1 MYIKIFCKKVSVLP
15 RINGKNRCANCF
27 CEIKSE
33 PCPNC
38 GYSKKTAASD
48 AEALPRGTKLAEKYI
63 VGGVIG
69 CGGFGKTY
77 LAFDIKSDK
86 TLAIKEYFPP
96 NIAVRER
103 KTLTVKPISEKKSGV
118 YNNGLEHFSEETERV
133 SRFNGNPNIVN
144 VFECFRENGTAYCV
158 MEFLS
163 GITLEKYIENHGAA
177 SVEQCVFLAEKLAS
191 ALVAIHSAGLLHRD
205 IAPDNIMLCSDGK
218 VKLLDFGAARN
229 PSEETS
235 LTVMMKTGFTPAEQY
250 SNGAELTAK
259 TDIYALGMT
268 LFYALTGKKPK
279 SVFARM
285 ENDRDFSESLWAVT
299 ANFRSIVEK
308 AAAINSA
315 ERFESAADF
324 LNALSDTKIHGEGFS
339 LSSEE
344 FSPQNTPKVTKEIRS
359 PKTRYFLS
367 GLCAGILL
375 CGAAVTPVIILN
387 KPRIESSQP
396 QQENSSATSSQAGQ
410 EQSSPTPVLPYT
422 MEFSEFEGNFSS
434 QYVGKI
440 SKNILKS
447 FGGDVKIMLDIETV
461 ADFVNFPEVYLIYPV
476 DSGGAN
482 MIRTCA
488 AFDEQ
493 RTADVS
499 GAMAI
504 EQDARQFS
512 FVLTSEGI
520 GKLGGGFGFE
530 TYHVAIKSI
539 TLEAADGEYSS
550 FELQNGE
557 LPENSTANYAVST
570 GNGGRATVSAEL
582 EQYRVTGWG
591 GNMTN
596 YLPISAFD
604 CFDGDI
610 KLTFQIEYSPKLP
623 KEDNQYQRL
632 YMQTLG
638 SLENHIFEFA
648 ETVQAYGENGS
659 PLISRADNLGISP
672 AFDCTECSVILP
684 QNIVGKISGG
694 LGFTGDNMIIK
705 SVVIENA

>member
-1 MYIKIFCKKVSVLP
+1 M
-15 RINGKNRCANCF
+15 
-27 CEIKSE
+27 
-33 PCPNC
+33 
-38 GYSKKTAASD
+38 
-48 AEALPRGTKLAEKYI
+48 EALPRRTKLAEKYI
-63 VGGVIG
+63 IGGVIG

-77 LAFDIKSDK
+77 LALDIKSDK
-86 TLAIKEYFPP
+86 TLAVKEYFPP
-96 NIAVRER
+96 NIAVRDR
-103 KTLTVKPISEKKSGV
+103 KTLTVKPISEKKSSV
-118 YNNGLEHFSEETERV
+118 YSNGLERFSEETERV
-133 SRFNGNPNIVN
+133 SQFNGNPNIVN

-163 GITLEKYIENHGAA
+163 GITLEKYVENHGAL
-177 SVEQCVFLAEKLAS
+177 SIEQCVYLAEKLAS

-218 VKLLDFGAARN
+218 VKLLDFGAARK

-235 LTVMMKTGFTPAEQY
+235 LTVMMKTGFTPVEQY
-250 SNGAELTAK
+250 SDGAELTAK
-259 TDIYALGMT
+259 ADIYALGMT

-299 ANFRSIVEK
+299 VNFRSIVEK

-315 ERFESAADF
+315 ERFESAAEF
-324 LNALSDTKIHGEGFS
+324 LSALSDTKIRGEVFPF
-339 LSSEE
+339 SSEE
-344 FSPQNTPKVTKEIRS
+344 FSPQNTLIITKDIRS

-375 CGAAVTPVIILN
+375 CGAAFTPVIFLS
-387 KPRIESSQP
+387 KPLAESAQT
-396 QQENSSATSSQAGQ
+396 QQELSSTTSSQAQ
-410 EQSSPTPVLPYT
+410 HEESSVMPVMPLA
-422 MEFSEFEGNFSS
+422 MEFGDFEGSFSS

-447 FGGDVKIMLDIETV
+447 FGGDVKITLDIETV

-476 DSGGAN
+476 DSSSAN
-482 MIRTCA
+482 LISTCA
-488 AFDEQ
+488 AFGEQ
-493 RTADVS
+493 HTADVS
-499 GAMAI
+499 GAVAI
-504 EQDARQFS
+504 EQDARKFS

-520 GKLGGGFGFE
+520 EKLDGGFGFE

-557 LPENSTANYAVST
+557 LPENSTANYSVFT
-570 GNGGRATVSAEL
+570 GNGGRATISAEL
-582 EQYRVTGWG
+582 DEQYYVTGWG

-596 YLPISAFD
+596 YIPVSAFD

-638 SLENHIFEFA
+638 SLDNHFFEFA

-659 PLISRADNLGISP
+659 PLITRADNLGISP
-672 AFDCTECSVILP
+672 AFDCTECSAILP
-684 QNIVGKISGG
+684 KNIVGKICGG
-694 LGFTGDNMIIK
+694 LNFTGDNMIIK